1 MKMKRHQFY
10 FNPILF
16 YSVFILSTTATIVI
30 VYKDIEHSLAV
41 KFIVGYV
48 IFLLVSLYYFIIAAT
63 SNIRKLKRIQI
74 RKRVYTFII
83 SFTLLS
89 SSSFALNNFLNP
101 GVMDYYKIFS
111 IALGISLGI
120 AFFDL
125 TFRKESH

>member
-1 MKMKRHQFY
+1 MKRHQFN

-16 YSVFILSTTATIVI
+16 YSVFILSTIVTIVI

-48 IFLLVSLYYFIIAAT
+48 IFLLVSLFFFLIAAT
-63 SNIRKLKRIQI
+63 SNIRKLKWIQI
-74 RKRVYTFII
+74 RKRVYIFMI

-89 SSSFALNNFLNP
+89 SSNIALNYFLNP
-101 GVMDYYKIFS
+101 AEMDYYKIFS

-125 TFRKESH
+125 TFRKESN